1 MRNEKL
7 KHGSHLTKPSSRPM
21 QKAKG
26 PVIPPNA
33 RAHMGVA
40 HFAYFYCLMTQA
52 RSSPLLGTHPM
63 SS

>member
-1 MRNEKL
+1 MKNEKL
-7 KHGSHLTKPSSRPM
+7 KHGSHLTKPSS
-21 QKAKG
+21 KG

-63 SS
+63 PS